1 MIFFKSFDL
10 ILCLSL
16 NCVNTNI
23 LFLYVL
29 ISPSNHEQHAT
40 QIRKPFE
47 LTCGAKVFGQISNCL
62 RPSCL
67 LLNRSNFFLLE
78 RAKLELQLLYQTYFS
93 RTILRRR
100 KSKKTNTSK
109 KVLATSLS
117 SNIIFYLLLVFF
129 HQKINEK
136 TR

>member
-78 RAKLELQLLYQTYFS
+78 RAKSELQLLYQTYIS
-93 RTILRRR
+93 RTNLRRR
-100 KSKKTNTSK
+100 KSQKPNTSK
-109 KVLATSLS
+109 EVLATFLQLEK
-117 SNIIFYLLLVFF
+117 FVFLNYF
-129 HQKINEK
+129 ELHV
-136 TR
+136 